1 MKFSIGCDHAGPNYK
16 KVITE
21 YLEENGHSVINKGTD
36 TEESVDYPDHAHAVA
51 EDVENGKSDLGILI
65 CGSANGVSMTAN
77 KHQKIRAGLAW
88 TAEIAELAR
97 THNNAN
103 IICIPAR
110 FVSLE
115 EALEIVKTFINT
127 EFEGGRHQRRVSK
140 ICCSLIAFVFTIS
153 PFLAQNELTTD
164 ELNQTEIFDYSYRI
178 DSTGLYDHL
187 SVFASDKFEGR
198 ETGTKGQRKAA
209 EYLIDYY
216 KSLGF
221 KPYDGEKYTQM
232 VPLIN
237 SQIIGGTITVGEDE
251 LNLLDDFLL
260 YPGIQVKSLNESEL
274 VFAGFGI
281 QEGDWDDYANLDV
294 ENKVVVV
301 LSGDVRE
308 NEKTNWG
315 QNTNKKRVLAEKLG
329 ASAFVVLMEKQDFD
343 VFKGRMKFYMQKK
356 NTSINRTKEGEGA
369 SIPTFFINEEKA
381 DSWFNSIKRKH
392 TPKYFRQATAK
403 KQKSYSVD
411 LGKTWSHNIN
421 KIKEEFEAANVLAYL
436 PGTDSL
442 LSNEVLVIT
451 SHYDHIGIVDGKINN
466 GADDDGS
473 GTVTVLELAE
483 AFMQASKEGNG
494 SKRSVLFMNVV
505 GEEKGLLG
513 SEWYSD
519 NPIYPLQNTIAN
531 LNIDM
536 IGRVDEAHKGNNNY
550 IYLIGSDKLST
561 ELHAISE
568 KANNDYVGL
577 ELDYT
582 FNAPDDPNRFYY
594 RSDHYNFAKH
604 NIPVIF
610 YFSGVHEDYHGPG
623 DDFEK
628 IMYHKTTKV
637 GRLVY
642 HTAWELLNRDKKIV
656 VDVENNFPTR

>member
-1 MKFSIGCDHAGPNYK
+1 MKFSIGCDHAGPAYK
-16 KVITE
+16 EAITKH
-21 YLEENGHSVINKGTD
+21 LESKGFTVVNRGTD
-36 TEESVDYPDHAHAVA
+36 TEDSVDYPDYAHAVA
-51 EDVENGKSDLGILI
+51 KDVESGNYDLGILI

-88 TAEIAELAR
+88 TPEIAELAK

-110 FVSLE
+110 FVSQSD
-115 EALEIVKTFINT
+115 AIAIVDAFVNAD
-127 EFEGGRHQRRVSK
+127 FEGGRHERRVNK
-140 ICCSLIAFVFTIS
+140 ICCSLIALLLAIT
-153 PFLAQNELTTD
+153 PTLAQTD
-164 ELNQTEIFDYSYRI
+164 YASRI

-187 SVFASDKFEGR
+187 KVFASDEFEGR
-198 ETGTKGQRKAA
+198 ETGTRGQRMAA
-209 EYLIDYY
+209 DYLIEYY

-221 KPYDGEKYTQM
+221 EPYDGENYTQM

-237 SQIIGGTITVGEDE
+237 SQLTKGSVSIGENNY
-251 LNLLDDFLL
+251 NLLDDFLVF
-260 YPGIQVKSLNESEL
+260 PGIQTISLENKSI
-274 VFAGFGI
+274 VFAGLGI
-281 QEGDWDDYANLDV
+281 KEEEWDDYQNIDV
-294 ENKVVVV
+294 KGKVVVV
-301 LSGDVRE
+301 LDGDLRTDG
-308 NEKTNWG
+308 KTNWG
-315 QNTNKKRVLAEKLG
+315 KSSNMKRVQAEKQG
-329 ASAFVVLMEKQDFD
+329 AEALVVLMDDEEYKQ
-343 VFKGRMKFYMQKK
+343 VKGRMKFYMQRK
-356 NTSINRTKEGEGA
+356 NTSINRDKEGEGA
-369 SIPTFFINEEKA
+369 SIPTFIFPISA
-381 DSWFNSIKRKH
+381 SDSWFDGVKKKR
-392 TPKYFRQATAK
+392 TAGDFQNLISK
-403 KQKSYSVD
+403 KNKSFTTNLKV
-411 LGKTWSHNIN
+411 LWNHNI
-421 KIKEEFEAANVLAYL
+421 IKKREEYEAANVLAYL

-442 LSNEVLVIT
+442 LSNELVIIT

-473 GTVTVLELAE
+473 GTVTVLEIAE
-483 AFMQASKEGNG
+483 TFMQAVKDGNG
-494 SKRSVLFMNVV
+494 SRRSVLFMNVV

-519 NPIYPLQNTIAN
+519 NPLFPLENTVAN

-536 IGRVDEAHKGNNNY
+536 IGRVDEAHEGNDNY

-561 ELHAISE
+561 ELHSISE
-568 KANNDYVGL
+568 KANKDYVGL

-623 DDFEK
+623 DDYEK
-628 IMYHKTTKV
+628 IMYNKTAKV

-642 HTAWELLNRDKKIV
+642 HTAWELLNRDEKIV
-656 VDVENNFPTR
+656 VDVENDFPTR

>member
-1 MKFSIGCDHAGPNYK
+1 MKFSIGCDHAGPAYK
-16 KVITE
+16 KAIIE
-21 YLEENGHSVINKGTD
+21 HLENLGHSVTNRGTD
-36 TEESVDYPDHAHAVA
+36 TEDSVDYPDHAHSVAV
-51 EDVENGKSDLGILI
+51 DVESGESDLGILI

-77 KHQKIRAGLAW
+77 KHQNIRAGLAW
-88 TAEIAELAR
+88 TPEIAELAK

-103 IICIPAR
+103 VICIPAR
-110 FVSLE
+110 FVSQDDAIAIV
-115 EALEIVKTFINT
+115 EAFVNA

-140 ICCSLIAFVFTIS
+140 ICCSLITFLITLS
-153 PFLAQNELTTD
+153 PTLAQT
-164 ELNQTEIFDYSYRI
+164 DYSSRI
-178 DSTGLYDHL
+178 DSTGLYYHL
-187 SVFASDKFEGR
+187 SVFASDEFEGR
-198 ETGTKGQRKAA
+198 ETGTRGQRKAA
-209 EYLIDYY
+209 DYLIEYY

-221 KPYDGEKYTQM
+221 DPYNGEDYTQM

-237 SQIIGGTITVGEDE
+237 SQIIGGTIEVGGNE

-260 YPGIQVKSLNESEL
+260 YPGIQVESLNEVPL
-274 VFAGFGI
+274 VFSGFGI
-281 QEGDWDDYANLDV
+281 QEEDWDDYKNLDV
-294 ENKVVVV
+294 EGKVVVV
-301 LSGDVRE
+301 LSGDIRE
-308 NEKTNWG
+308 DGKTNWG

-329 ASAFVVLMEKQDFD
+329 ASAFVVLMEDED
-343 VFKGRMKFYMQKK
+343 YGVFKGRMKFYMQRKS
-356 NTSINRTKEGEGA
+356 TSINRPKEGEGA
-369 SIPTFFINEEKA
+369 SIPTFFINELTV
-381 DSWFNSIKRKH
+381 DSWFDGVKRKR
-392 TPKYFRQATAK
+392 TPKSFRQITKK
-403 KQKSYSVD
+403 KQKSFTAD
-411 LGKTWSHNIN
+411 LGKTWNHSIN
-421 KIKEEFEAANVLAYL
+421 KVREEFEAANVLAYL
-436 PGTDSL
+436 PGTDST
-442 LSNEVLVIT
+442 LSDEVVVIT

-473 GTVTVLELAE
+473 GTVTVLEIAE
-483 AFMQASKEGNG
+483 AFMQAAQEGNG
-494 SKRSVLFMNVV
+494 TRRSVLFMNVV

-519 NPIYPLQNTIAN
+519 NPIYPLENTVAN

-536 IGRVDEAHKGNNNY
+536 IGRVDEAHEGNDNY

-568 KANNDYVGL
+568 TTNKEHVGL

-628 IMYHKTTKV
+628 IMYHKTAKV

-642 HTAWELLNRDKKIV
+642 QTALELLNRDDKIV
-656 VDVENNFPTR
+656 VDVENDFPTR

>member
-1 MKFSIGCDHAGPNYK
+1 MKFSIGCDHAGPVYK
-16 KVITE
+16 KIITKH
-21 YLEENGHSVINKGTD
+21 LEKLGHSVTNKGTD
-36 TEESVDYPDHAHAVA
+36 TEDSVDYPDHAHAVA
-51 EDVENGKSDLGILI
+51 NDVESGKSDLGILI
-65 CGSANGVSMTAN
+65 CGSANGVAMTAN
-77 KHQKIRAGLAW
+77 KHKNIRAGLAW
-88 TAEIAELAR
+88 TPEIAELAK

-103 IICIPAR
+103 IICVPAR
-110 FVSLE
+110 FVSQE
-115 EALEIVKTFINT
+115 DAIAIVDAFVNA

-140 ICCSLIAFVFTIS
+140 ICCSLIAFLITIF
-153 PFLAQNELTTD
+153 PTLAQT
-164 ELNQTEIFDYSYRI
+164 DYSSRI
-178 DSTGLYDHL
+178 DSTGLYNHL
-187 SVFASDKFEGR
+187 SVFASDEFEGR
-198 ETGTKGQRKAA
+198 ETGTRGQRKAA
-209 EYLIDYY
+209 DYLIEYY

-221 KPYDGEKYTQM
+221 DPYNGEDYTQM

-237 SQIIGGTITVGEDE
+237 SQIIGGTIEVGENE

-260 YPGIQVKSLNESEL
+260 YPGIQVEALNEAPL

-281 QEGDWDDYANLDV
+281 QEEDWDDYKNLDV
-294 ENKVVVV
+294 EGKVVVV
-301 LSGDVRE
+301 LSGDIRE
-308 NEKTNWG
+308 DGKTNWG

-329 ASAFVVLMEKQDFD
+329 ASAFVVLMEDED
-343 VFKGRMKFYMQKK
+343 YGVFKGRMKFYMQRKS
-356 NTSINRTKEGEGA
+356 TSINRPKEGEGA
-369 SIPTFFINEEKA
+369 SIPTFFINELTV
-381 DSWFNSIKRKH
+381 DSWFDGVKRKR
-392 TPKYFRQATAK
+392 TPKSFRKITEK
-403 KQKSYSVD
+403 KQKSFTAD
-411 LGKTWSHNIN
+411 LGKTWNHSIN
-421 KIKEEFEAANVLAYL
+421 KIREEFEAANVLAYL
-436 PGTDSL
+436 PGTDST
-442 LSNEVLVIT
+442 LSDEVVVIT

-473 GTVTVLELAE
+473 GTVTVLEIAE
-483 AFMQASKEGNG
+483 AFMQAAQEGNG
-494 SKRSVLFMNVV
+494 TRRSVLFMNVV

-519 NPIYPLQNTIAN
+519 NPIYPLENTVAN

-536 IGRVDEAHKGNNNY
+536 IGRVDEAHEGNNNY

-568 KANNDYVGL
+568 TANAEHIGL

-628 IMYHKTTKV
+628 IMYHKTAKV

-642 HTAWELLNRDKKIV
+642 QTALELLNRDNKIV
-656 VDVENNFPTR
+656 VDVENDFPTR